1 VRYLTN
7 DEACL
12 HDGHVRTAVESP
24 MVDVLLV
31 RLLLPLRTV
40 RLEPRFGGAFFCQDV
55 PELTAIFQSEN
66 FSCLGLRSFTLVSMN
81 ITRLSDSTVIKTSRV
96 CVIRPTAPS

>member
-1 VRYLTN
+1 MRYLTN

-40 RLEPRFGGAFFCQDV
+40 RLEPRFGGAFL
-55 PELTAIFQSEN
+55 PR
-66 FSCLGLRSFTLVSMN
+66 RSGT
-81 ITRLSDSTVIKTSRV
+81 
-96 CVIRPTAPS
+96 